1 MEYLSGGSLTNMLK
15 KISET
20 NGKMRDKDASEIIKS
35 ILEAVAYLHNLDTA
49 HRDLKPGI
57 VSSSLI
63 DNIMFKKQ
71 NDISSLKLIDFG
83 LCAKYGDNQATI
95 LTDRCGTV
103 IYMAPEVFNN
113 YQYSKVLPLF
123 KH

>member
-1 MEYLSGGSLTNMLK
+1 MK
-15 KISET
+15 A
-20 NGKMRDKDASEIIKS
+20 KDASEIIKA
-35 ILEAVAYLHNLDTA
+35 ILKAVAYLHTFDTA

-57 VSSSLI
+57 ISSSLI

-83 LCAKYGDNQATI
+83 LCAKYGEKQAST
-95 LTDRCGTV
+95 LTDKCGTV

-113 YQYSKVLPLF
+113 YQYSKVPF
-123 KH
+123 SFN